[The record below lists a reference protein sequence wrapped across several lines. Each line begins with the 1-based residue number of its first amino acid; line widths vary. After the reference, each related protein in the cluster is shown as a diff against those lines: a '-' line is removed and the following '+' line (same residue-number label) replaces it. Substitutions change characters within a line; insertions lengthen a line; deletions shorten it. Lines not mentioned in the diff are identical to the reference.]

1 MKKYKCN
8 VVSLIVLF
16 LICSISVGYSAFTS
30 EMSIGNVVV
39 YSGDVKLKL
48 SNYSYINNTLTIN
61 NVSDDIL
68 IKN

>member
-16 LICSISVGYSAFTS
+16 LICSISVGYSAFAS

-39 YSGDVKLKL
+39 DVRVKK
-48 SNYSYINNTLTIN
+48 
-61 NVSDDIL
+61 IL
-68 IKN
+68 ELLIYE